1 MVIKELQLLS
11 EGLWESVKTDL
22 KFFSSIQTFVRKL
35 SEFDFT
41 ELNEESIKELVFYSE
56 KIEEFFDRYRS
67 TGDDFYIPP
76 NQTSSNDQNVKQI
89 LQLTTKLKGL
99 SPDSLKEVQNKIK
112 PIPKA
117 KSKGGGKIFI
127 GHGRSKLWARL
138 QVFLKD
144 EMELKTLSFESESR
158 TSESIINVLNGFLD
172 NSSLAILVLTAEDE
186 TAEGNSRARQN
197 VIHEAGLF
205 QGRLGFDKV
214 VILKQEGI
222 EEFSN
227 IAGLQYIPFSND
239 NIEQTFYELQ
249 RKFKKLGMIK

>member
-1 MVIKELQLLS
+1 MVIKEIQLLS

-35 SEFDFT
+35 AEFDFT
-41 ELNEESIKELVFYSE
+41 ELSSERIKELVFYSE

-67 TGDDFYIPP
+67 KGDGFYIPP
-76 NQTSSNDQNVKQI
+76 NQTSSNDNTVSQI
-89 LQLTTKLKGL
+89 FQLTNQLKGFT
-99 SPDSLKEVQNKIK
+99 PDELHKEQEKIK
-112 PIPKA
+112 PKTKA
-117 KSKGGGKIFI
+117 KGGGHIFI

-158 TSESIINVLNGFLD
+158 TSETIINVLNDFLD
-172 NSSLAILVLTAEDE
+172 KSSLAILVLTAEDE
-186 TAEGNSRARQN
+186 TAEGKSRARQN

-214 VILKQEGI
+214 IILKQEGI

-227 IAGLQYIPFSND
+227 IAGLQYIPFNGD

-249 RKFKKLGMIK
+249 RKLKKLGMIK

>member
-1 MVIKELQLLS
+1 MIIKEIQLLS

-35 SEFDFT
+35 AEFDFT
-41 ELNEESIKELVFYSE
+41 DLNSDSIKELKFYSL
-56 KIEEFFDRYRS
+56 KINDFFERYRS
-67 TGDDFYIPP
+67 SDGFYIPP
-76 NQTSSNDQNVKQI
+76 NQTSSNDQTVVQI
-89 LQLTTKLKGL
+89 FELINRLSNLSDTELQKEQERIKLKT
-99 SPDSLKEVQNKIK
+99 KTKT
-112 PIPKA
+112 
-117 KSKGGGKIFI
+117 KGSGEIFI
-127 GHGRSKLWARL
+127 GHGRSQLWARL

-144 EMELKTLSFESESR
+144 ELELKTLSFESESR
-158 TSESIINVLNGFLD
+158 TSESIVNILKGFLD
-172 NSSLAILVLTAEDE
+172 KSSFAILVLTAEDG
-186 TAEGNSRARQN
+186 TADGKSRARQN

-214 VILKQEGI
+214 IILKQEGI

-227 IAGLQYIPFSND
+227 IAGLQYIPFSNN